1 MKEFNKIFESL
12 AYRHGYM
19 KVFDDFLMASI
30 CALSIGRM
38 EDQYKETMKG
48 YNPDEVKQFGYL
60 FAALLIQYEDAIS
73 QDGSWTDML
82 GQIFEEH
89 NGKFGRD
96 ASGQFFTPPHLC
108 DLMAQLSGAE
118 TTEENK
124 INDPACGSGRCLISI
139 DRLNPTNRFHNFY
152 LGMDVDSRCVKMCT
166 LNFFMFGMKGVVI
179 HMNTLSLE
187 VWSGYRVY
195 LPDSCL
201 GIKPLSKAQCME
213 YLFEEKKPEVIKVQN
228 PVLVNTEPSMKY
240 EKPKQLS
247 LF

>member
-1 MKEFNKIFESL
+1 
-12 AYRHGYM
+12 M
-19 KVFDDFLMASI
+19 KVFDDFLQAAI
-30 CALSIGRM
+30 CALALGRM
-38 EDQYKETMKG
+38 EKEYYETIKG
-48 YNPDEVKQFGYL
+48 YSPEEVKQFGNL
-60 FAALLIQYEDAIS
+60 FGALILAYEKVS
-73 QDGSWTDML
+73 TPDGGWDDML
-82 GQIFEEH
+82 GHIFEEH

-139 DRLNPTNRFHNFY
+139 DRLNPKNRFHNFY

-179 HMNTLSLE
+179 HMNSLSLE

-195 LPDSCL
+195 LPESCL

-213 YLFEEKKPEVIKVQN
+213 YLFEVQNPEVDKVQN
-228 PVLVNTEPSMKY
+228 PVLLNTEPSIKI